1 MDNTQIQQKGRQI
14 GWVSQ
19 LLLLLSGIFWGCS
32 FVFTKDLFLNESHI
46 TTNLI
51 VMMRLF
57 VATIVAMPFLWIT
70 KRLEI
75 PHKKDI
81 PWFLVLSFGEPF
93 IYSVLETA
101 GVRIVAS
108 SLAALIVA
116 TIPLFVPFAMAA
128 VYKERLRATS
138 VIGVVISLMGIAV
151 MMMGPDFSFA
161 SDPLGILYLSLA
173 VLVAVCYTLALVRI
187 LDRNYKPFTITV
199 WQNLIS
205 LVYFI
210 PIVVISDMDK
220 ISMLS
225 FSMRMVGDF
234 LFLGICCS
242 TVAYAC
248 FNYGIKWVGAT
259 AASAYNNLIPVFSL
273 LLAVAIGQEELSW
286 QKSIGMIVVITGLFI
301 AQVHKKETNS

>member
-1 MDNTQIQQKGRQI
+1 MDNTQIQHKERGL

-32 FVFTKDLFLNESHI
+32 FVFTKDLFLSEPHI

-75 PHKKDI
+75 PNKKDI
-81 PWFLVLSFGEPF
+81 PWFMVLSFGEPF
-93 IYSVLETA
+93 IYSILETA
-101 GVRIVAS
+101 GVRLVS
-108 SLAALIVA
+108 GSLASLIIA

-128 VYKERLRATS
+128 VYKERLRVAS
-138 VIGVVISLMGIAV
+138 VLGVVISLMGIAI
-151 MMMGPDFSFA
+151 MMLGPDLSFSANPMGLF
-161 SDPLGILYLSLA
+161 YLTLA

-187 LDRNYKPFTITV
+187 IDRNYKPFTITV
-199 WQNLIS
+199 WQNFIS
-205 LVYFI
+205 LIYFI
-210 PIVVISDMDK
+210 PIVLILDVDK
-220 ISMLS
+220 IPMLS
-225 FSMRMVGDF
+225 FSVRMVGDF

-273 LLAVAIGQEELSW
+273 LLAVLIGQEGLSW
-286 QKSIGMIVVITGLFI
+286 QKVVGMIVVITGLFI
-301 AQVHKKETNS
+301 AQVRKKQ